1 MHFRSWP
8 RWKGWVA
15 LWFLSALP
23 TVAQEVRIL
32 ERGAN
37 HNVIR
42 RVSVDRD
49 RFGSTSARTNTWVQ
63 LEDGL
68 NYWDPKVRE
77 WRESREVI
85 QLAGSGAVALEGPMR
100 AIFSSNA
107 NDPNGALDL
116 EIQNQVRLRSS
127 ILALRYFDAAT
138 GGAAV
143 LGTVR
148 DVRGELLPP
157 NQIIY
162 RNVFDGVSADLIYTY
177 RKRGIESDVVLREVP
192 PGPEEFGL
200 IPETTRIEVVTEFF
214 NPPEPVRKQELL
226 ATLDEPEL
234 REAVAEP
241 DWVDEDLNFGPNR
254 IAEGRAFAW
263 SAREAAQAQ
272 PEGFAR
278 VAKRWLRTDDGRRL
292 LIESAEYVGL
302 FDDLLDLPG
311 TVLRKE
317 RLQQRSRQWAGKP
330 ASELRREGLRRH
342 GGMMAGVAGRW
353 DGALQRWNDADWA
366 LLQRPRSI
374 ESAIEGGIQLS
385 AVGGASAP
393 GLVLDWITL
402 TTGTLN
408 FTFAATNTYYVTGNC
423 SFSGTTTMEGGA
435 VVKFPPTG
443 ATITGVQINGPLVCR
458 TSSYLPVIFTAES
471 DNTAGETIVAGVPN
485 PATDYGTRQLR
496 FNNTGVPIALEHVR
510 LKHGF
515 EALYFQGWNPD
526 NRIRHCQFVNARFP
540 VSNAANTPVRL
551 GNVLIHGGKSSG
563 VVFSGAFTPYQGEH
577 LTIHQAPALL
587 SGGSLALT
595 NSIIAAVT
603 SVQSYSGAGNWQ
615 AATATGLFSGVGAG
629 LFYLTPFSALRD
641 YGVIAID
648 PVLQRDLAQLT
659 TDAPALIGA
668 DFGGETNLVVRA
680 RRDADTPDLGY
691 HYAPLDFA
699 VGDRNLINGTVRMT
713 DGVVLGVYGTSG
725 IRMGAGAV
733 LESNGSALRPNRIV
747 HFTQVQEQTASAWA
761 NPTGD
766 LALLELSGLGVGT
779 APEVRWVFTE
789 ASMPNGPAHRRQ
801 WIRQAEVGAVGVKL
815 THSQLTGLTLNL
827 SGNWPG
833 GQIAL
838 TNNLLK
844 DVELRITQS
853 AAGGLHPLPFRA
865 FNNLFRG
872 GTLALT
878 NSRVDSPW
886 VIQDNL
892 FDSAEL
898 SVSGLSGTLSHNG
911 FRAGLPV
918 FGANNLTGL
927 VMDYAGGAVGE
938 FAYPSLGDGASLA
951 SLINRGSRT
960 AAAAGLSLFGLT
972 SEGAA
977 ESDSVVDIGFHYP
990 APWGTA
996 GGLVGFWRLDEVSG
1010 GTAMDSSLSGLNGT
1024 LVNGPIWAPAHVNH
1038 GISFDGINDQVS
1050 VADAPSLRLTTGFT
1064 VSFWTR
1070 KHAEN
1075 SLYTL
1080 YVGKGGP
1087 NSRNFTVWDVAG
1099 PSGRIMLQFQ
1109 DTSGASRALL
1119 SSQDLVVNRWYH
1131 VACTWDGAIG
1141 RIYLDG
1147 ILDATGAMPG
1157 TPATSVDP
1165 LYFGYAGYHGRL
1177 AGMLDEVAVYN
1188 RALSASEIVAL
1199 LNGRLPGV
1207 DPYPRLGYWPLNE
1220 RSGGVAGDGSGRGL
1234 HGALSFGPQWT
1245 PGNVGNGIS
1254 LNGIDDT
1261 VTIPDAPPLR
1271 VTNGFTVAFWVNKTA
1286 EPVGFSR
1293 LIGKGGPS
1301 ARNFGIWDVAGA
1313 SRQLMF
1319 QFQNLMGGFPT
1330 LMTMRN
1336 LDVGIW
1342 YHVACT
1348 WDGATGRFYIDGV
1361 LDSSG
1366 PMAGPPVTSM
1376 EPITLGFA
1384 GYHSYFPGKLDEV
1397 LLVDRALSAGETSTL
1412 AAGGVPV
1419 SGPAGTLG
1427 AWPLDASSGGVA
1439 SDASGNGH
1447 HGSLSHGPRWSAGKS
1462 GSALAFDGVTEDVTI
1477 PDQPALRVTTA
1488 FTVAFWVRKQA
1499 ENPLFVRY
1507 VGKGGPSARNFGVWD
1522 LSGPDGRVMFQFQNQ
1537 GGAFPTLVS
1546 RNPIPVGSWHHVAC
1560 TWDGAVGRI
1569 YLNGLLDASA
1579 SMTGPPATSG
1589 DPLTFGYAGY
1599 HGRLAGELDEVEL
1612 YGRAL
1617 SALEIADLLRTSPAD
1632 SDFDGVADVSED
1644 RNGNGVRDSG
1654 ESSLVDVDSDYDGRS
1669 DAEERVD
1676 GTDPLNPRSVK
1687 PVRLGMW
1694 LFDQPGDPWRADN
1707 GSMPWE
1713 VSGVNLVEM
1722 APFVNGVELDSAG
1735 AVLRYR
1741 DVETTGRANVNARQ
1755 GTVRLLYY
1763 PYWASQSPDCPPGT
1777 AGLGPGSPVE
1787 LVSVGDFSIGI
1798 DAKGTNLVLR
1808 SPNPAGGYI
1817 TNAQAK
1823 FRACVGDYFSDFPME
1838 IEVAYATNASAIFQD
1853 GRLLARGS
1861 GIQAAPNR
1869 GSRTHGFF
1877 IGSSPDR
1884 TRQIQGALD
1893 AVFTYN
1899 VPLDLVTN
1907 ATSLSLVVSNA
1918 PPSVT
1923 LRWSAVSNGLY
1934 RIDRRSGP
1942 QSAWQNIASVFP
1954 PSYTDATIV
1963 PGQEYEY
1970 RLTADLAVPEEFLA
1984 FSDPAPLTM
1993 ISGVQL
1999 PAVDVPGHVLL
2010 VVDRTLTNN
2019 ATYASAIDAVTRD
2032 LSAEGWVVVRYG
2044 GPRHD
2049 DATWSNNPAGIAQ
2062 VKNWIA
2068 GYRNSFPT
2076 QTKAVLLFGHLPI
2089 PRSGLL
2095 SPDGHLY
2102 RPLPAD
2108 SYYGDF
2114 DGVWTDTGHWPMAA
2128 GLAEPN
2134 LAGDGIFDQ
2143 ELIPPN
2149 GAGVAAMEL
2158 AVGRVDFA
2166 NMPAFAAAT
2175 PPLGEVDLLARYAN
2189 KTRRYRRAELTLPE
2203 RAIYGG
2209 YFTSNAVSE
2218 AQDLL
2223 GQHLARLGTRL
2234 GSAVVGTNA
2243 SGAIKADFFDAGLPA
2258 VWGVL
2263 GGFAGGYDSIHSR
2276 GEVWPYHGVS
2286 LHRTSDL
2293 VLDAA
2298 EPPIAFSLIH
2308 ASWMPEWNAPD
2319 HLGRG
2324 LLSTRNY
2331 GYAWS
2336 FAGATQI
2343 EWQYP
2348 SMAMGRTIG
2357 EAWMKTQNDAW
2368 MWPWV
2373 PVQYQSPYGAG
2384 TRIYLG
2390 VPSQGGY
2397 VFGSLLGDP
2406 TLRQGPPVPPG
2417 PLQAQVIGQGQLSF
2431 TWTASPEPG
2440 ATYHVYR
2447 SNAGI
2452 GGAWTRLTPSPLAG
2466 TLFTDPASPSGSPSY
2481 MVRALVGRQVASGTL
2496 TNLSA
2501 GSVWP

>member
-1 MHFRSWP
+1 MHFPLWP
-8 RWKGWVA
+8 CWKGWVA
-15 LWFLSALP
+15 LWFLGALP
-23 TVAQEVRIL
+23 AVAQEVRIL

-49 RFGSTSARTNTWVQ
+49 RFGSNSTRTNTWVQ

-68 NYWDPKVRE
+68 NFWDPKAGD
-77 WRESREVI
+77 WRESREEI
-85 QLAGSGAVALEGPMR
+85 QLAGLGATALHGPMR

-116 EIQNQVRLRSS
+116 EIQGQVRLRSS

-138 GGAAV
+138 GGTAV

-157 NQIIY
+157 NQVIY
-162 RNVFDGVSADLIYTY
+162 RNVFDGISADLVYTY
-177 RKRGIESDVVLREVP
+177 RKRGVESDVVLREVP

-214 NPPEPVRKQELL
+214 DPPEPIRKQELL

-263 SAREAAQAQ
+263 SAREAAQAR

-278 VAKRWLRTDDGRRL
+278 VAKRWLRIEDGRTL

-311 TVLRKE
+311 TVQRKE
-317 RLQQRSRQWAGKP
+317 LLRQRSQQWAGKS
-330 ASELRREGLRRH
+330 ASDLRTEALRRH
-342 GGMMAGVAGRW
+342 GETRVGSAGRW
-353 DGALQRWNDADWA
+353 DAAPGRWSDADWA
-366 LLQRPRSI
+366 LLLRPRSV

-385 AVGGASAP
+385 AVGGESAP

-402 TTGTLN
+402 TTGTAN

-423 SFSGTTTMEGGA
+423 SFTGTTTLEGGA
-435 VVKFPPTG
+435 VIKFPATG

-458 TSSYLPVIFTAES
+458 TSFYLPVVFTAES
-471 DNTAGETIVAGVPN
+471 DNTVGETIVAGVPVA
-485 PATDYGTRQLR
+485 ATDYGTRQLR
-496 FNNTGVPIALEHVR
+496 FNNTGIPIEVEHIR
-510 LKHGF
+510 FKHGF
-515 EALYFQGWNPD
+515 EALSFQGWNPD
-526 NRIRHCQFVNARFP
+526 NRVRHCQFVNARFP
-540 VSNAANTPVRL
+540 VSNSANTPVRL

-563 VVFSGAFTPYQGEH
+563 VVFSGAFTPFIGEH
-577 LTIHQAPALL
+577 LTIHQAPSLL
-587 SGGSLALT
+587 TGGSLALT

-615 AATATGLFSGVGAG
+615 AATSTGLFDAVGAG
-629 LFYLTPFSALRD
+629 HHYLAPSSPLRD
-641 YGVIAID
+641 SGVPEID
-648 PVLQRDLAQLT
+648 PVLQRDLVQLT
-659 TDAPALIGA
+659 TDAPALLGA
-668 DFGGETNLVVRA
+668 DFGVETNLVVRA
-680 RRDADTPDLGY
+680 RRDSDKPDLGY

-699 VGDRNLINGTVRMT
+699 VGERNLINGTVRML
-713 DGVVLGVYGTSG
+713 DGLALGVYGTSG

-747 HFTQVQEQTASAWA
+747 HFTQVQEQTVSAWA
-761 NPTGD
+761 SPTGD
-766 LALLELSGLGVGT
+766 LGLLELSGLGVGT
-779 APEVRWVFTE
+779 VPELRWVFTE
-789 ASMPNGPAHRRQ
+789 AFMPNGPAHRRQ
-801 WIRQAEVGAVGVKL
+801 WIRQSWAGAVGLRL

-827 SGNWPG
+827 TGTYPG

-844 DVELRITQS
+844 DVELRVTQS
-853 AAGGLHPLPFRA
+853 SAGGFHPLAFRA

-892 FDSAEL
+892 FDPLEL
-898 SVSGLSGTLSHNG
+898 SVSGLNGTLSHNG

-918 FGANNLTGL
+918 FGVNNRTGL
-927 VMDYAGGAVGE
+927 VMDYIEGPIGP
-938 FAYPSLGDGASLA
+938 FSYPTLGSSTSLA
-951 SLINRGSRT
+951 SLLDVGSRGAST
-960 AAAAGLSLFGLT
+960 AGVSLFSLR
-972 SEGAA
+972 SDGAP
-977 ESDSVVDIGFHYP
+977 ELNSVVDIGFHYP
-990 APWGTA
+990 ASGPSTS
-996 GGLVGFWRLDEVSG
+996 GLVGYWRMDESSG
-1010 GTAMDSSLSGLNGT
+1010 TTANDSSANALHGSLLNGAIHVRGV
-1024 LVNGPIWAPAHVNH
+1024 LGNGVNL
-1038 GISFDGINDQVS
+1038 DGINDQVRIEDS
-1050 VADAPSLRLTTGFT
+1050 PALRLTNGFT
-1064 VSFWTR
+1064 IAFWTR
-1070 KHAEN
+1070 KHSEN
-1075 SLYTL
+1075 ADYTL

-1087 NSRNFTVWDVAG
+1087 MTRNFAVWDHAG
-1099 PSGRIMLQFQ
+1099 ASGRLLLQFQ
-1109 DTSGASRALL
+1109 DPNGLYRSIGGM
-1119 SSQDLVVNRWYH
+1119 QELVV
-1131 VACTWDGAIG
+1131 G
-1141 RIYLDG
+1141 R
-1147 ILDATGAMPG
+1147 
-1157 TPATSVDP
+1157 
-1165 LYFGYAGYHGRL
+1165 
-1177 AGMLDEVAVYN
+1177 
-1188 RALSASEIVAL
+1188 
-1199 LNGRLPGV
+1199 
-1207 DPYPRLGYWPLNE
+1207 
-1220 RSGGVAGDGSGRGL
+1220 
-1234 HGALSFGPQWT
+1234 
-1245 PGNVGNGIS
+1245 
-1254 LNGIDDT
+1254 
-1261 VTIPDAPPLR
+1261 
-1271 VTNGFTVAFWVNKTA
+1271 
-1286 EPVGFSR
+1286 
-1293 LIGKGGPS
+1293 
-1301 ARNFGIWDVAGA
+1301 
-1313 SRQLMF
+1313 
-1319 QFQNLMGGFPT
+1319 
-1330 LMTMRN
+1330 
-1336 LDVGIW
+1336 W

-1348 WDGATGRFYIDGV
+1348 WDGATGRIYIDGSLDATGAMPGVPAVTSEPLLMGFAGYHGRMAGLLDEVAIYNRALSGSEVVGLMSSRLPGVDPTPRLGHWRLDERTGGVAGDSSGRGLHGQLSFGPQWVAGRLGNGLSLNGVDDVVTIPDAPSLRLTNAFTIAMWVNKAAEPADFSRLIGKGGVLTRNFGVWDVAGPSGKVLFQFQTPQGQYRSLTSSRELVLGTWHHLACAWDGSIGRIYIDGV
-1361 LDSSG
+1361 LDSATAMPG
-1366 PMAGPPVTSM
+1366 PVATSSEPVTM
-1376 EPITLGFA
+1376 GFA
-1384 GYHSYFPGKLDEV
+1384 GYHTYFPGRLDEAV
-1397 LLVDRALSAGETSTL
+1397 LFDRALAVGEVSML
-1412 AAGGVPV
+1412 MSNSVPV
-1419 SGPAGTLG
+1419 AGLAGTRA
-1427 AWPLDASSGGVA
+1427 AWPLNASSGGQAV
-1439 SDASGNGH
+1439 DTSGNGH
-1447 HGSLSHGPRWSAGKS
+1447 HGSLSIGPRWVAGKS
-1462 GSALAFDGVTEDVTI
+1462 GSALSLDGVTESVSI
-1477 PDQPALRVTTA
+1477 PDHPALRPTQA
-1488 FTVAFWVRKQA
+1488 FTLAFWVRKQT
-1499 ENPLFVRY
+1499 EHPDFVRY
-1507 VGKGGPSARNFGVWD
+1507 VGKGGPLVRNFGVWD
-1522 LSGPDGRVMFQFQNQ
+1522 RLGSDGRVMFQFQD
-1537 GGAFPTLVS
+1537 GSAAYRTVVS
-1546 RNPIPVGSWHHVAC
+1546 LRSIPVGSWHHVAC
-1560 TWDGAVGRI
+1560 SWDGAVGRI
-1569 YLNGLLDASA
+1569 YINGLLDASA
-1579 SMTGPPATSG
+1579 SMPGPPATST

-1617 SALEIADLLRTSPAD
+1617 SASEIADLTKTSPAD

-1644 RNGNGVRDSG
+1644 RNGNGVRDAG
-1654 ESSLVDVDSDYDGRS
+1654 ESSLVDADSDYDGRS
-1669 DAEERVD
+1669 DSEERAD

-1694 LFDQPGDPWRADN
+1694 LFDQPADPWRADN
-1707 GSMPWE
+1707 GAMPWE
-1713 VSGVNLVEM
+1713 VSGVDLVEM
-1722 APFVNGVELDSAG
+1722 APFANGVELDSAG

-1741 DVETTGRANVNARQ
+1741 DVEANGGANVNARQ

-1777 AGLGPGSPVE
+1777 AGFGPGSPIE

-1817 TNAQAK
+1817 TNAQAA
-1823 FRACVGDYFSDFPME
+1823 FRACNGDYFPDFPTD
-1838 IEVAYATNASAIFQD
+1838 IQVAYATNASAIFQD

-1861 GIQAAPNR
+1861 GIQSVPNR

-1899 VPLDLVTN
+1899 VPLNLVTN
-1907 ATSLSLVVSNA
+1907 ASSLSLVVSNA

-1923 LRWSAVSNGLY
+1923 LKWTAVSNGLY

-1942 QSAWQNIASVFP
+1942 QSAWQTIASVFP
-1954 PSYTDATIV
+1954 PSYTDASIV

-1970 RLTADLAVPEEFLA
+1970 RLTADLAVPEEFRA
-1984 FSDPAPLTM
+1984 SSDPAPLTM
-1993 ISGVQL
+1993 VSGLQL
-1999 PAVDVPGHVLL
+1999 PVVDAPGHVLL

-2019 ATYASAIDAVTRD
+2019 ATYASAINAVTRD
-2032 LSAEGWVVVRYG
+2032 LSSEGWVVVRYG

-2049 DATWSNNPAGIAQ
+2049 DDTWSNNPAGIAQ
-2062 VKNWIA
+2062 LKNWIT

-2108 SYYGDF
+2108 SYYADL
-2114 DGVWTDTGHWPMAA
+2114 DGVWTDVGHWP
-2128 GLAEPN
+2128 LAPGVSVPN

-2143 ELIPPN
+2143 ELVPPN
-2149 GAGVAAMEL
+2149 AAGVAAVEL

-2166 NMPAFAAAT
+2166 NMPVFAAAT
-2175 PPLGEVDLLARYAN
+2175 PSLGELDLLARYAN

-2209 YFTSNAVSE
+2209 YFASNAVSE
-2218 AQDLL
+2218 AQNVLA
-2223 GQHLARLGTRL
+2223 QHLTRLGTRL

-2276 GEVWPYHGVS
+2276 GEVWAYHGVS

-2293 VLDAA
+2293 VPDAA

-2324 LLSTRNY
+2324 LLSTKNY

-2348 SMAMGRTIG
+2348 SMALGRTIG
-2357 EAWMKTQNDAW
+2357 EAWLKTQNDAW

-2373 PVQYQSPYGAG
+2373 PVQFQSPFGAG
-2384 TRIYLG
+2384 TRVYLG
-2390 VPSQGGY
+2390 VPSHGGY

-2406 TLRQGPPVPPG
+2406 TLRQAPPAPPG
-2417 PLQAQVIGQGQLSF
+2417 TLNGQVVGQGEIAF
-2431 TWTASPEPG
+2431 TWIASPEPG

-2447 SNAGI
+2447 ANAGI
-2452 GGAWTRLTPSPLAG
+2452 GTAWTRLTSTPLAG
-2466 TLFTDPASPSGSPSY
+2466 TSFTDLSPPSGSPAY
-2481 MVRALVGRQVASGTL
+2481 MVRALVFRQVASGTL